1 MFTGIVTDIGEITAL
16 EDHGTAR
23 RIAIACAYPLD
34 SIPIGA
40 SIANAGICLTVT
52 TLSARGNRD
61 TVFTV
66 DASSETID
74 RTTLGAW
81 KVGDRVNLE
90 RALRIGD
97 ELGGH
102 IVSGH
107 VDGVAEIVSREDKDG
122 TARFVFRAP
131 KSLAR
136 FIAEKGSVALDGTS
150 LTVNHV
156 DGCDFSAMM
165 IPHTLSVT
173 TWGKARPGDK
183 VNLEIDTMARY
194 AARLADTRGEGY

>member
-23 RIAIACAYPLD
+23 RIAIACSYPLD
-34 SIPIGA
+34 SIPLGA

-52 TLSARGNRD
+52 SLAARGNRD

-81 KVGDRVNLE
+81 KVGDRLNLE

-107 VDGVAEIVSREDKDG
+107 VDGVAEVVSREDKDG

-131 KSLAR
+131 KNLAR

-156 DGCDFSAMM
+156 EGCEFSVMM
-165 IPHTLSVT
+165 IPHTLAVT
-173 TWGKARPGDK
+173 TWGKAKPGDK
-183 VNLEIDTMARY
+183 ANIEIDTMARY